1 MCLETS
7 LNCSIYPHDSSAAF
21 WCQTS
26 RENPKHLQERSPAL
40 PVLSTFRMHDL
51 NYFLDWKFCFST
63 WVLSKWCKAAPVA
76 LVMFCLNSRKRSQ
89 CLLLSLHQCC
99 GVQQKTE
106 TWGQKEA
113 VVCSALVWTVRDWW
127 QCLGV
132 ESGKAAGSLI
142 LGLISSP
149 SPCAKNFSCILP
161 LSIPWKM
168 DKPSLKQ
175 YPEPICPLRGNK
187 WSEFSWASRRIT
199 TQPSV
204 SLEEIKLCPDFE
216 NGVNFL
222 AVRLLKQKEQTTNN
236 RTLMNWDLPFKKR
249 LR

>member
-40 PVLSTFRMHDL
+40 QVLSTFRMHDL
-51 NYFLDWKFCFST
+51 NYFPDWKFCFST
-63 WVLSKWCKAAPVA
+63 WVLSKWCKAAPLA

-99 GVQQKTE
+99 GVQHKKTE

-149 SPCAKNFSCILP
+149 SPCGQEFFLHFTSIHSLENGQAIFEAISRTY
-161 LSIPWKM
+161 LS
-168 DKPSLKQ
+168 LERKQ
-175 YPEPICPLRGNK
+175 K

-204 SLEEIKLCPDFE
+204 SLEEIKLCPYFE

-236 RTLMNWDLPFKKR
+236 RTLMNWDLPF
-249 LR
+249 